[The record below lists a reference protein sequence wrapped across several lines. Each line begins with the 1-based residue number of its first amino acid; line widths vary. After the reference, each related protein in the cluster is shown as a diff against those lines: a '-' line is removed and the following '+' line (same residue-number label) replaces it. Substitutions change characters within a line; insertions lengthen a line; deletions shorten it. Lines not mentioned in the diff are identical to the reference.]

1 VGVDTFYISSPSCE
15 TRCDAS
21 EIYRD
26 VWQNA
31 HLEGVL
37 TEDEALVL
45 LQERK
50 LWTPE
55 MSSEFDLLKEK
66 IEDMKIGLLDTW
78 SRSNAQL
85 AIRHALKIGKQ
96 ELERLLNIRHCIDHL
111 TCEGLASAARA
122 RYLTG
127 YSLLLPDGQPYW
139 EGSSDWDRPDVVVD
153 DVIEYLVRN
162 RLGEAQLR
170 EIARKDPWHSMWAS
184 RKFVGKG
191 LFDVPA
197 VDLTDDQRYVMMW
210 SSIYDS
216 VRESSD
222 APNDSVLEDDDML
235 DGWLLKQ
242 KRAREAHIAS
252 SAADKIGNEKI
263 KNADEVYVPAETAE
277 DAMKVSKLNDMQ
289 ANTIKAQRLAHLK
302 KVGVAHEMEMPDTW
316 QRFQMEVAKQQSEAI
331 RQR

>member
-1 VGVDTFYISSPSCE
+1 MGEDTFSVGLPSRE
-15 TRCDAS
+15 TRYNAS

-26 VWQNA
+26 VWQEA

-37 TEDEALVL
+37 TDTDLLIL

-55 MSSEFDLLKEK
+55 MQAEFDLLKEK

-85 AIRHALKIGKQ
+85 AIRHALDIGKK
-96 ELERLLNIRHCIDHL
+96 EAERLLNIRHCLDHI
-111 TCEGLASAARA
+111 TCEGIAAAARA

-127 YSLLLPDGQPYW
+127 YSLLRPDGSPYW
-139 EGSSDWDRPDVVVD
+139 DDTSDWDKPDAVVD
-153 DVIEYLVRN
+153 EVIEYLVRN

-191 LFDVPA
+191 LFDVPS
-197 VDLTDDQRYVMMW
+197 VDLTDDQRYLMMW

-242 KRAREAHIAS
+242 KRAREASIAS
-252 SAADKIGNEKI
+252 NAADKIGNEKI
-263 KNADEVYVPAETAE
+263 KSADEVYVPVDSAE
-277 DAMKVSKLNDMQ
+277 DAMKVSKLNDIQ
-289 ANTIKAQRLAHLK
+289 ASNIKAQRLAHLK
-302 KVGVAHEMEMPDTW
+302 KMGKANEMEMPDTW

>member
-1 VGVDTFYISSPSCE
+1 MTDTELLI
-15 TRCDAS
+15 
-21 EIYRD
+21 
-26 VWQNA
+26 
-31 HLEGVL
+31 
-37 TEDEALVL
+37 L

-55 MSSEFDLLKEK
+55 MQAEFDLLKEK
-66 IEDMKIGLLDTW
+66 IEDMKIGLLETW

-85 AIRHALKIGKQ
+85 SIRHALAKGKT
-96 ELERLLNIRHCIDHL
+96 EIERLLNIRHCLDHI
-111 TCEGLASAARA
+111 TCEGIATAARA

-127 YSLLLPDGQPYW
+127 YSLLRSDGSPYW
-139 EGSSDWDRPDVVVD
+139 ESPSDWDRPDAVLD
-153 DVIEYLVRN
+153 DVIEYLVRT
-162 RLGEAQLR
+162 RLSEAQLR

-184 RKFVGKG
+184 RKFVGMG
-191 LFDVPA
+191 LFDVPS
-197 VDLTDDQRYVMMW
+197 VDLTDDQRYLMMW

-216 VRESSD
+216 VRESHE

-242 KRAREAHIAS
+242 KRAREAHIANNL
-252 SAADKIGNEKI
+252 AENIGNDKI

-277 DAMKVSKLNDMQ
+277 DAAKIAKLNDMQ
-289 ANTIKAQRLAHLK
+289 ASTIKAQRLAHLK
-302 KVGVAHEMEMPDTW
+302 KMGQANEMEMPDTW